1 MAEEQTGWRASIVLQ
16 PLRPPC
22 SPAVHFWA
30 STDPTLWAAMERD
43 CTWRAQ
49 ADLVSQ
55 RETADTGLRK
65 DMFTSIINQFLNR
78 TAEYR

>member
-1 MAEEQTGWRASIVLQ
+1 
-16 PLRPPC
+16 
-22 SPAVHFWA
+22 
-30 STDPTLWAAMERD
+30 MERD